1 MGIKDVLKKLKPQEQ
16 SCCSVE
22 IEEKKRRMKK
32 NSWII
37 TIVVTIN
44 LEFCKNNIP
53 LIKSD
58 KFQCNSMEFV
68 ALSFQL
74 RKMILLV

>member
-1 MGIKDVLKKLKPQEQ
+1 
-16 SCCSVE
+16 
-22 IEEKKRRMKK
+22 MKK

-53 LIKSD
+53 LINKSD

-68 ALSFQL
+68 ALRSVKENDFACL
-74 RKMILLV
+74 IFL